1 MTRPPRDSRMTS
13 PEIPAAAAEP
23 PYNAGLLGIGVAA
36 TLLVALLALNAM
48 RDPAFVP
55 LTIPAAPAAQASVE
69 V

>member
-1 MTRPPRDSRMTS
+1 MTHPPRRSPIAS
-13 PEIPAAAAEP
+13 PEIPVAAVHP
-23 PYNAGLLGIGVAA
+23 LSAGLLGIGVAA

-55 LTIPAAPAAQASVE
+55 LTTPAAPATQASVE